1 MKILMIV
8 GGGIGDL
15 LMSTPM
21 FRAIKQEYP
30 KSHLSVLIVQ
40 SINAA
45 LLVDN
50 PHVDEIIDWKPYE
63 GQILEL
69 SRIIRSKGF
78 DYAIHNHS
86 CPRWRFYLVPFLAQI
101 PRRIGFDRRSTG
113 KGLKTKLQRFLLT
126 SEIPYRAKAGL
137 RTQMNLDLLR
147 FLQIEDHDIS
157 YDVYLKRSAKRAS
170 NRVGIHPGSDGN
182 GAIKRWP
189 ATHFLS
195 LAKRLVHEKQQE
207 VVFFLGPAE
216 TELKQVIK
224 EEPGIR
230 ISEPPSIAALYEGM
244 STCSAFISNDSGL
257 SHLAASLKLPTVV
270 LFGPTDPTEYILP
283 THHVNISVQGYDCR
297 LCFKDKKCHVKPPT
311 CMDTITVEQVFNG
324 FEELEADLVENL

>member
-1 MKILMIV
+1 MKILLIV

-21 FRAIKQEYP
+21 FRAIKQALPE
-30 KSHLSVLIVQ
+30 SHLSVLIVQ
-40 SINAA
+40 SINSS

-50 PHVDEIIDWKPYE
+50 PNVDEVIDWKPYE
-63 GQILEL
+63 GQMLQL
-69 SRIIRSKGF
+69 VSIIRSKGF

-86 CPRWRFYLVPFLAQI
+86 CPRWRFYLVPFLARI
-101 PRRIGFDRRSTG
+101 PNRIGFDRKSTG
-113 KGLKTKLQRFLLT
+113 KGLKTRLQKVLLT
-126 SEIPYRAKAGL
+126 SDIPYRAKSDL
-137 RTQMNLDLLR
+137 RTRMNLDLLR

-157 YDVYLKRSAKRAS
+157 YDVSLKRSAKRVG

-189 ATHFLS
+189 AVHFLR
-195 LAKRLVHEKQQE
+195 LAKRLVKEKNQE
-207 VVFFLGPAE
+207 VLFFLGPAE
-216 TELKQVIK
+216 MELKQIIK
-224 EEPGIR
+224 EEPGIK
-230 ISEPPSIAALYEGM
+230 IAEPPSIAALYDGM
-244 STCSAFISNDSGL
+244 STCGAFISNDSGL

-270 LFGPTDPTEYILP
+270 LFGPTEPTEYILP

-297 LCFKDKKCHVKPPT
+297 QCFKDKKCHVKPPT

-324 FEELEADLVENL
+324 FEELTIDLDKTV